1 MNAQNALA
9 LQFNIRA
16 RTSEEARPFSNCFP
30 RCAQLRLPDCVT
42 CQNQN
47 AIISILVSIPIKL
60 SIGLFRQ
67 EYELQFDMYVTKMR
81 TGLHVEI
88 FSESGMYF

>member
-1 MNAQNALA
+1 MPRMRWRSNLISARGRQRKHGHFLIA
-9 LQFNIRA
+9 FRA
-16 RTSEEARPFSNCFP
+16 ARCCDSPIV
-30 RCAQLRLPDCVT
+30 LLVKIK
-42 CQNQN
+42 N
-47 AIISILVSIPIKL
+47 AIISILVSIPIIL

-67 EYELQFDMYVTKMR
+67 EYELQFDMYVTEMR